1 MATSACPAMEELE
14 SVATVGRPV
23 PGPRR
28 RRVAFVTNF
37 CSHYRIKPFELLA
50 RDYDVDYYFFSD
62 GGEWYWRKEHG
73 VKRGAFRHIYVP
85 GARIGN
91 TRVSAQLPAALLAGG
106 YDVFVKC
113 INGRFALPVTYAI
126 ARMTGK
132 PFVLWTGIWMRL
144 ETKFHRLGFPIVQHL
159 YRNADA
165 VVAYG
170 EHVRRYLESE
180 GVASPRIFLAP
191 QAVDNAFCRP
201 DVGDNERRAL
211 RAWLGIDADQPVVL
225 YVGRLAA
232 VKGLRH
238 LLHDFRAVTDPR
250 AVLVLAGE
258 GEEGAEL
265 RALAESLGLGPRV
278 RFTGHV
284 SADQTPA
291 YYALATVAV
300 LPSVTTPEGKD
311 LWGLVVNE
319 AFNQGVPVIAT
330 DAVGAAAGGLVQ
342 DGVNGFVVPERDAAA
357 LGAALNTIVGDDT
370 VRRRLGD
377 SALHTIGEWTTETMV
392 SGFRAA
398 IEYACAR

>member
-1 MATSACPAMEELE
+1 M
-14 SVATVGRPV
+14 
-23 PGPRR
+23 
-28 RRVAFVTNF
+28 
-37 CSHYRIKPFELLA
+37 
-50 RDYDVDYYFFSD
+50 
-62 GGEWYWRKEHG
+62 
-73 VKRGAFRHIYVP
+73 
-85 GARIGN
+85 
-91 TRVSAQLPAALLAGG
+91 
-106 YDVFVKC
+106 
-113 INGRFALPVTYAI
+113 TYTI

-144 ETKFHRLGFPIVQHL
+144 ETKFHRLGFPIVQHV

-180 GVASPRIFLAP
+180 GVASPRIFLAR
-191 QAVDNAFCRP
+191 QAVDNALYRRH
-201 DVGDNERRAL
+201 VGDVERGAL
-211 RAWLGIDADQPVVL
+211 RARLGIEADQS
-225 YVGRLAA
+225 
-232 VKGLRH
+232 
-238 LLHDFRAVTDPR
+238 DPR

-284 SADQTPA
+284 SADQTTA

-300 LPSVTTPEGKD
+300 LPSVTTPEGKE
-311 LWGLVVNE
+311 LWGLVINE

-357 LGAALNTIVGDDT
+357 LGVALNTIVGHET

>member
-1 MATSACPAMEELE
+1 M
-14 SVATVGRPV
+14 
-23 PGPRR
+23 
-28 RRVAFVTNF
+28 
-37 CSHYRIKPFELLA
+37 
-50 RDYDVDYYFFSD
+50 
-62 GGEWYWRKEHG
+62 
-73 VKRGAFRHIYVP
+73 
-85 GARIGN
+85 
-91 TRVSAQLPAALLAGG
+91 
-106 YDVFVKC
+106 
-113 INGRFALPVTYAI
+113 TYTI

-144 ETKFHRLGFPIVQHL
+144 ETKFHRLGFPIVQHV

-180 GVASPRIFLAP
+180 GVASPRIFLAR
-191 QAVDNAFCRP
+191 QAVDNALYRRH
-201 DVGDNERRAL
+201 VGDVERGAL
-211 RAWLGIDADQPVVL
+211 RARLGIEADQSVVL

-238 LLHDFRAVTDPR
+238 LLHGFRAVTDPR

-258 GEEGAEL
+258 GEEGGEL
-265 RALAESLGLGPRV
+265 RALAQSLGLGPRV

-284 SADQTPA
+284 SAEQTPA

-300 LPSVTTPEGKD
+300 LPSVTTPGGKE

-357 LGAALNTIVGDDT
+357 LGVALNTIVGHET

>member
-1 MATSACPAMEELE
+1 MSTSACPAMEELE

-23 PGPRR
+23 PGQRR

-73 VKRGAFRHIYVP
+73 VKRGDFRHTYLP
-85 GARIGN
+85 GVRVGN
-91 TRVSAQLPAALLAGG
+91 TRISAQLPAALLAGQ

-126 ARMTGK
+126 ARMTRK
-132 PFVLWTGIWMRL
+132 PFVLWTGIWTRID
-144 ETKFHRLGFPIVQHL
+144 TGFHRLGFPIVQHM

-165 VVAYG
+165 VVVYG
-170 EHVRRYLESE
+170 DHVRRYFEGE
-180 GVASPRIFLAP
+180 GVASRRIFLAP

-357 LGAALNTIVGDDT
+357 LGAVLNTIVGDDT
-370 VRRRLGD
+370 VRRRLGAN
-377 SALHTIGEWTTETMV
+377 ALHTIGEWTTETMV

-398 IEYACAR
+398 IEHACAR

>member
-1 MATSACPAMEELE
+1 MATVACPAMDELE
-14 SVATVGRPV
+14 SVATLDHRV
-23 PGPRR
+23 PGRRR

-73 VKRGAFRHIYVP
+73 VKRGDFRHTYLP
-85 GARIGN
+85 GVRVGN
-91 TRVSAQLPAALLAGG
+91 TRISAQLPAALLAGG

-113 INGRFALPVTYAI
+113 INGRFALPVTYTI

-180 GVASPRIFLAP
+180 GVASPRIFLAR
-191 QAVDNAFCRP
+191 QAVDNALYRRH
-201 DVGDNERRAL
+201 VGDVERGTL
-211 RAWLGIDADQPVVL
+211 RARLGIEADQPVVL

-238 LLHDFRAVTDPR
+238 LLHGFRAVTDPR

-300 LPSVTTPEGKD
+300 LPSVTTPGGKE

-370 VRRRLGD
+370 VRRRLGAN
-377 SALHTIGEWTTETMV
+377 ALHTIGEWTTETMV